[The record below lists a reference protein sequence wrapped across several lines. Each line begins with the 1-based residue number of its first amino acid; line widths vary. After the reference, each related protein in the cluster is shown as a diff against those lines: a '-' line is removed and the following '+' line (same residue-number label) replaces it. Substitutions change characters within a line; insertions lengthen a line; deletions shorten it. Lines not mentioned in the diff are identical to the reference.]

1 MRGDLMKAIE
11 AKGINHSYEFEG
23 SKKLSLNGVSLSV
36 EQGEF
41 VAILGHNG
49 CGKSTLVKHLNAL
62 IPLQQGELTVAGLD
76 AKSRAN
82 VYKVR
87 RECGMV
93 FQNPDN
99 QFVSSVIKE
108 DIAFGLENFDTPEE
122 EIPKRIAEALRT
134 VGMER
139 YENPHMLSGGQKQRI
154 AIAGVL
160 AVEPDIIVFDE
171 ATSMLDPEGR
181 REVLNTM
188 KRLHEEEHK
197 TIIMISHYVEE
208 ALFADR
214 VCLIHNGI
222 IIAVGTPRQILTDEG
237 QLFLAGLLP
246 PIAVRVYIDLKSA
259 GVQLQNFPLT
269 NEELVEEICRLK

>member
-1 MRGDLMKAIE
+1 MKAIE
-11 AKGINHSYEFEG
+11 AKEIYYSYEFEG
-23 SKKLSLNGVSLSV
+23 SKNLSLDGVSLCV

-41 VAILGHNG
+41 VAVLGHNG
-49 CGKSTLVKHLNAL
+49 CGKSTLIKHFNAL
-62 IPLQQGELTVAGLD
+62 IPLQHGELTVAELD
-76 AKSRAN
+76 ARNKAN
-82 VYKVR
+82 VYKIR
-87 RECGMV
+87 KECGMV

-122 EIPKRIAEALRT
+122 EIPKKIAEVLRI
-134 VGMER
+134 VGMEG
-139 YENPHMLSGGQKQRI
+139 YENKSPHMLSGGQKQRI

-160 AVEPDIIVFDE
+160 AVEPDIMIFDE

-181 REVLNTM
+181 REVLETM

-214 VCLIHNGI
+214 VCLIHDGI
-222 IIAVGTPRQILTDEG
+222 IIADGNPRQILTDER

-246 PIAVRVYIDLKSA
+246 PIAVRVYIDLKNA
-259 GVQLQNFPLT
+259 GIQLQNCPLT

>member
-1 MRGDLMKAIE
+1 MKAIE
-11 AKGINHSYEFEG
+11 AKEIYYSYEFEG
-23 SKKLSLNGVSLSV
+23 SKNLSLDGISLCV

-41 VAILGHNG
+41 VAVLGHNG
-49 CGKSTLVKHLNAL
+49 CGKSTLIKHFNAL
-62 IPLQQGELTVAGLD
+62 IPLQHGELTVAELD
-76 AKSRAN
+76 ARNKAN
-82 VYKVR
+82 VYKIR
-87 RECGMV
+87 KECGMV

-122 EIPKRIAEALRT
+122 EIPKKIAEVLRI
-134 VGMER
+134 VGMEG
-139 YENPHMLSGGQKQRI
+139 YENKSPHMLSGGQKQRI

-160 AVEPDIIVFDE
+160 AVEPDIMIFDE

-181 REVLNTM
+181 REVLETM

-214 VCLIHNGI
+214 VCLIHDGI
-222 IIAVGTPRQILTDEG
+222 IIADGNPRQILTDER

-246 PIAVRVYIDLKSA
+246 PIAVRVYIDLKNA
-259 GVQLQNFPLT
+259 GIQLQNCPLT

>member
-1 MRGDLMKAIE
+1 MKAIE
-11 AKGINHSYEFEG
+11 AKEIYYSYEFEG
-23 SKKLSLNGVSLSV
+23 SKNLSLDGISLCV

-41 VAILGHNG
+41 VAVLGHNG
-49 CGKSTLVKHLNAL
+49 CGKSTLIKHFNAL
-62 IPLQQGELTVAGLD
+62 IPLQHGELTVAELD
-76 AKSRAN
+76 ARNKAN
-82 VYKVR
+82 VYKIR
-87 RECGMV
+87 KECGMV

-122 EIPKRIAEALRT
+122 EIPKKIAEVLRI
-134 VGMER
+134 VGMEGC
-139 YENPHMLSGGQKQRI
+139 ENKSPHMLSGGQKQRI

-160 AVEPDIIVFDE
+160 AVEPDIIIFDE

-181 REVLNTM
+181 REVLETM

-197 TIIMISHYVEE
+197 TIIMISHYIEE

-214 VCLIHNGI
+214 VCLIHDGI
-222 IIAVGTPRQILTDEG
+222 IIADGTPRQILTDER

-246 PIAVRVYIDLKSA
+246 PVAVRVYIDLKNA
-259 GVQLQNFPLT
+259 GIQLQNCPLT

>member
-1 MRGDLMKAIE
+1 MKAIE
-11 AKGINHSYEFEG
+11 AKEIYYSYEFEG
-23 SKKLSLNGVSLSV
+23 SKNLSLDGVSLCV

-41 VAILGHNG
+41 VAVLGHNG
-49 CGKSTLVKHLNAL
+49 CGKSTLIKHFNAL
-62 IPLQQGELTVAGLD
+62 IPLQHGELTVAELD
-76 AKSRAN
+76 ARNKAN
-82 VYKVR
+82 GYKIR
-87 RECGMV
+87 KECGMV

-122 EIPKRIAEALRT
+122 EIPKKIAEVLRI
-134 VGMER
+134 VGMEG
-139 YENPHMLSGGQKQRI
+139 YENKSPHMLSGGQKQRI

-160 AVEPDIIVFDE
+160 AVEPDIMIFDE

-181 REVLNTM
+181 REVLETM

-214 VCLIHNGI
+214 VCLIHDGI
-222 IIAVGTPRQILTDEG
+222 IIADGNPRQILTDER

-246 PIAVRVYIDLKSA
+246 PIAVRVYIDLKNA
-259 GVQLQNFPLT
+259 GIQLQNCPLT